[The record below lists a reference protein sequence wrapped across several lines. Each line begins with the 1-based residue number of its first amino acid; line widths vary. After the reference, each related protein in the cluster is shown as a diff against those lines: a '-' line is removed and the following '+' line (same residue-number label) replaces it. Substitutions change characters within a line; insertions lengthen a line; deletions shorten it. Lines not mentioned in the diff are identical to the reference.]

1 MSNARGAAPE
11 LKSRATAAKVRSK
24 VTTGVRVPPSEDSK
38 RRILLRSVAR
48 QVIFYGALLAIWAL
62 VVEAKIWSPY
72 LLPSPKGVAIALW
85 DGFKDHSFWIGIA
98 VTMKRMLIGY
108 SLSVVLGMIIG
119 LGVGSSKFLEETL
132 GGLLVS
138 LQSLP
143 SICWIPL
150 AVLWFGLTEKAILF
164 VVLMGSLLS
173 VTIAM
178 EDGRKQMP
186 KIYGMAGRNLGARGF
201 RLFWHV
207 LLPASLPY
215 IVSGLKQGWAFG
227 WRSLIQAEMI
237 FLSLGLGQ
245 LLMMGRDLN
254 DMSQVIAVMLL
265 IIVIGFVV
273 DGLVFRTVER
283 RLQNKWGLSP
293 VS

>member
-1 MSNARGAAPE
+1 
-11 LKSRATAAKVRSK
+11 
-24 VTTGVRVPPSEDSK
+24 
-38 RRILLRSVAR
+38 
-48 QVIFYGALLAIWAL
+48 
-62 VVEAKIWSPY
+62 
-72 LLPSPKGVAIALW
+72 
-85 DGFKDHSFWIGIA
+85 
-98 VTMKRMLIGY
+98 
-108 SLSVVLGMIIG
+108 
-119 LGVGSSKFLEETL
+119 
-132 GGLLVS
+132 
-138 LQSLP
+138 
-143 SICWIPL
+143 
-150 AVLWFGLTEKAILF
+150 
-164 VVLMGSLLS
+164 MGSLLS

-283 RLQNKWGLSP
+283 RLQNKWGLSS